1 MRMCPDV
8 ISTVELP
15 SGSVNTDGHGYI
27 TDQHKWTKDFA
38 EYTAAKEGI
47 TLTPAHY
54 EVIDYIRESEEDHG
68 VMPDVRH
75 VLKWISKRDGVNKS
89 GAKEVLYGLFP
100 YGYVKQTIKIAGMKQ
115 PRAWSTG

>member
-8 ISTVELP
+8 ITTIDLP
-15 SGSVNTDGHGYI
+15 SGKVNIDAHGYI

-38 EYTAAKEGI
+38 QFVAASEDI
-47 TLTPAHY
+47 TLTPDHFD
-54 EVIDYIRESEEDHG
+54 VIDYIRNSEKEHG

-89 GAKEVLYGLFP
+89 GAKSVLYGLFP
-100 YGYVKQTIKIAGMKQ
+100 YGYVKQAIKIAGMKQ